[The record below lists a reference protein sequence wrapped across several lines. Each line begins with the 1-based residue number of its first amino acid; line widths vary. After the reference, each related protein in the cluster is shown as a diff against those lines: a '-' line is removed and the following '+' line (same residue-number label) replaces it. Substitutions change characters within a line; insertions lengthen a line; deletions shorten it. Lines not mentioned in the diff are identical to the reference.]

1 MVLFDANMIL
11 RYLLCDNREMAE
23 QAARYLIECDVG
35 VTTEVIAEVVYV
47 LKRVYALDR
56 AEIAEYIHSFLDLVN
71 CRNHDVVDLAVQTYG
86 SHNLDFVDC
95 VLYAYHR
102 VEGVQI
108 ATFDKQLLKLI
119 DIQ

>member
-23 QAARYLIECDVG
+23 QAARYLIEC
-35 VTTEVIAEVVYV
+35 
-47 LKRVYALDR
+47 
-56 AEIAEYIHSFLDLVN
+56 
-71 CRNHDVVDLAVQTYG
+71 DVVDLAVQTYG

-119 DIQ
+119 DKQ